1 MHNVFMPTRQTER
14 CAFAVTI
21 FDLIL
26 LVMEK
31 EYTKHLPAAAL
42 AVFKDKL
49 KQLESDFDLYLHIS
63 QHTQSD
69 FMNALAVQDKKHI
82 VTPLAAKNTYQPYP
96 FPKTPSA
103 NEYVFYAGGFDPR
116 KNMDR
121 ALEAFAILQSRYAN
135 NPAIRSTDLLIACHM
150 DEASEIRMLNR
161 ARQLRLDGKVR
172 LTGFVDDDA
181 LVRLYQQARCLLFP
195 SLYEGFGLPLLEGLA
210 CGLPVAAA
218 NTSSLPEVAGE
229 FANYFDPYDVNGM
242 AQSLYQALQAPVDYP
257 SKLMR
262 YEYAKDFS
270 WQKTAQ
276 KTLEAFALFE

>member
-1 MHNVFMPTRQTER
+1 
-14 CAFAVTI
+14 
-21 FDLIL
+21 
-26 LVMEK
+26 
-31 EYTKHLPAAAL
+31 
-42 AVFKDKL
+42 
-49 KQLESDFDLYLHIS
+49 
-63 QHTQSD
+63 
-69 FMNALAVQDKKHI
+69 
-82 VTPLAAKNTYQPYP
+82 
-96 FPKTPSA
+96 
-103 NEYVFYAGGFDPR
+103 
-116 KNMDR
+116 
-121 ALEAFAILQSRYAN
+121 
-135 NPAIRSTDLLIACHM
+135 M

-181 LVRLYQQARCLLFP
+181 LVRLYQQARCLFFP

-229 FANYFDPYDVNGM
+229 FANYFDPYDVNGI